1 MCVFFLALSPYRKTM
16 RDGKS
21 ASKPN
26 PHIFAQLSR
35 MRKQLVAC
43 CKKLFLKVDKIVVK
57 KPGKAPKDIV
67 GKHPIVRMLAF
78 RCGCAMLLILTS
90 ACPQSRKSAIPNNV
104 APTKDEKYAHYSWI
118 SGRCRPTHT
127 DERKHKVAEKSGL
140 PLQRSPGVVSC
151 RVIVSIRIIAG
162 HRAGAAYPL
171 RAVAE

>member
-57 KPGKAPKDIV
+57 KLGKAPKGIIETHPPHRQVACIPMRVRYAADIDLSMAA
-67 GKHPIVRMLAF
+67 KSQERDPEQ
-78 RCGCAMLLILTS
+78 RCA
-90 ACPQSRKSAIPNNV
+90 
-104 APTKDEKYAHYSWI
+104 DE
-118 SGRCRPTHT
+118 G
-127 DERKHKVAEKSGL
+127 
-140 PLQRSPGVVSC
+140 
-151 RVIVSIRIIAG
+151 
-162 HRAGAAYPL
+162 
-171 RAVAE
+171 